1 MVTLGLPTALDEGYP
16 FRHTHNSADLGHVHV
31 FGANAKDQGNATWG
45 HKHDGGLDTTKKRS
59 AGPSIQNGDLVILE
73 EQSAKSTIQDVGLVT
88 RGELPDV
95 GLVTQGELQDV
106 GLVTR
111 GALQDVGLVTRGE
124 LQDVG
129 LVTRVELQ
137 DVGLVTRGERSLG
150 AFKATHNS
158 GQRRHT
164 RPLTI
169 RRKYKLRSLDG

>member
-1 MVTLGLPTALDEGYP
+1 MVTLGLPTALNEGYP

-45 HKHDGGLDTTKKRS
+45 HKHDVGLDTIKKWS
-59 AGPSIQNGDLVILE
+59 AGPSIQNGDLVIRE
-73 EQSAKSTIQDVGLVT
+73 EPSAKSTIQDVGLVA
-88 RGELPDV
+88 RG
-95 GLVTQGELQDV
+95 
-106 GLVTR
+106 
-111 GALQDVGLVTRGE
+111 
-124 LQDVG
+124 
-129 LVTRVELQ
+129 ELQ

>member
-1 MVTLGLPTALDEGYP
+1 MVTLGLPTALNEGYP

-45 HKHDGGLDTTKKRS
+45 HKHDVGLDTIKKWS
-59 AGPSIQNGDLVILE
+59 AGPSIQNGDLVIRE
-73 EQSAKSTIQDVGLVT
+73 EPSAKSTIQDVGLVA
-88 RGELPDV
+88 R
-95 GLVTQGELQDV
+95 GELQDV

-111 GALQDVGLVTRGE
+111 G
-124 LQDVG
+124 
-129 LVTRVELQ
+129 ELQ

>member
-1 MVTLGLPTALDEGYP
+1 M
-16 FRHTHNSADLGHVHV
+16 HNHNSVDLGHVHV

-45 HKHDGGLDTTKKRS
+45 HKHDGGLDTTKKWS

-111 GALQDVGLVTRGE
+111 GALQDVGLVTR
-124 LQDVG
+124 
-129 LVTRVELQ
+129 VELQ

-169 RRKYKLRSLDG
+169 RRKCKLRSLDG

>member
-1 MVTLGLPTALDEGYP
+1 MIHSVLCILAVQSAVVTLGLPTALNEGYP

-45 HKHDGGLDTTKKRS
+45 HKHDVGLDTIKKWS
-59 AGPSIQNGDLVILE
+59 AGPSIQNGDLVIRE
-73 EQSAKSTIQDVGLVT
+73 EPSAKSTIQDVGLVA
-88 RGELPDV
+88 R
-95 GLVTQGELQDV
+95 GELQDV

-111 GALQDVGLVTRGE
+111 G
-124 LQDVG
+124 
-129 LVTRVELQ
+129 ELQ

>member
-1 MVTLGLPTALDEGYP
+1 MVTLGLPTALDEGYL
-16 FRHTHNSADLGHVHV
+16 FMHNHNSVDLGHVHV

-45 HKHDGGLDTTKKRS
+45 HKHDVGLDTTKKWS
-59 AGPSIQNGDLVILE
+59 AGPSIQNGDLLIRE
-73 EQSAKSTIQDVGLVT
+73 EPSAKSTIQDVGLVA
-88 RGELPDV
+88 R
-95 GLVTQGELQDV
+95 GELQDV

-111 GALQDVGLVTRGE
+111 G
-124 LQDVG
+124 
-129 LVTRVELQ
+129 ELQ

>member
-1 MVTLGLPTALDEGYP
+1 MHA
-16 FRHTHNSADLGHVHV
+16 HNSADLGHVHV

-45 HKHDGGLDTTKKRS
+45 HTHDGGLDTPKKWS
-59 AGPSIQNGDLVILE
+59 AGPSIQNGGLVIRE
-73 EQSAKSTIQDVGLVT
+73 EQSAKSTIQDVGLVA
-88 RGELPDV
+88 RGELPNF
-95 GLVTQGELQDV
+95 

-111 GALQDVGLVTRGE
+111 GELQDVGLVTRGE

>member
-1 MVTLGLPTALDEGYP
+1 MHA
-16 FRHTHNSADLGHVHV
+16 HNSADLGHVHV

-45 HKHDGGLDTTKKRS
+45 HTHDGGLETPKKWS
-59 AGPSIQNGDLVILE
+59 AGPSIQNGGLVIRE
-73 EQSAKSTIQDVGLVT
+73 EQSAKSTIQDVGLVA
-88 RGELPDV
+88 RGELPNF
-95 GLVTQGELQDV
+95 

-111 GALQDVGLVTRGE
+111 GELQDVGLVTRGE

>member
-1 MVTLGLPTALDEGYP
+1 MVTLGLPTALNEGYP

-45 HKHDGGLDTTKKRS
+45 HKHDVGLDTTKKWS
-59 AGPSIQNGDLVILE
+59 AGPSIQNGDLLIRE
-73 EQSAKSTIQDVGLVT
+73 EPSAKSTIQDVGLVA
-88 RGELPDV
+88 RGE
-95 GLVTQGELQDV
+95 
-106 GLVTR
+106 
-111 GALQDVGLVTRGE
+111 LQDVGLVTRGE

-129 LVTRVELQ
+129 LVSRGKLQ
-137 DVGLVTRGERSLG
+137 DVGLVTGGERSLG

>member
-1 MVTLGLPTALDEGYP
+1 MVTLGLPTALNEGYP
-16 FRHTHNSADLGHVHV
+16 FMHAHNSADLGHVHV

-45 HKHDGGLDTTKKRS
+45 HTHDGGLDTPKKWS
-59 AGPSIQNGDLVILE
+59 AGLSIQNGGLVIRE
-73 EQSAKSTIQDVGLVT
+73 EQSAKSTIQDVGLVA
-88 RGELPDV
+88 RGELPNF
-95 GLVTQGELQDV
+95 

-111 GALQDVGLVTRGE
+111 GELQDVGLVTRGE

>member
-1 MVTLGLPTALDEGYP
+1 MVTLGLPTALNEGYP
-16 FRHTHNSADLGHVHV
+16 FMHAHNSADLGHVHV

-45 HKHDGGLDTTKKRS
+45 HKHDGGLDTPKKWS
-59 AGPSIQNGDLVILE
+59 AGLSIQNGGLVIRE
-73 EQSAKSTIQDVGLVT
+73 EQSAKSTIQDVGLVA
-88 RGELPDV
+88 RGELPNF
-95 GLVTQGELQDV
+95 GLVTQGDLQDV

-111 GALQDVGLVTRGE
+111 GKLQDVS
-124 LQDVG
+124 

>member
-1 MVTLGLPTALDEGYP
+1 MVTLGLPTALNEGYP

-45 HKHDGGLDTTKKRS
+45 HKHDGGLDTTKKWS

-111 GALQDVGLVTRGE
+111 GALQDVGLVTR
-124 LQDVG
+124 
-129 LVTRVELQ
+129 VELQ